1 MGISDEVLPRI
12 FDPFFT
18 TKDPDKGT
26 GLGLAQVYGIVA
38 QHESFI
44 DVKTQVGKGTTFMVY
59 LPALNNDAA
68 AGG

>member
-1 MGISDEVLPRI
+1 MESNSS
-12 FDPFFT
+12 
-18 TKDPDKGT
+18 KDPDKGT

-38 QHESFI
+38 QHEGFI
-44 DVKTQVGKGTTFMVY
+44 DVKTQVGKGTTFVVY